1 MLCARVLR
9 RNSTVMTILRLL
21 RVHQWVKNLLV
32 FFPLFFALK
41 FTDTTLLLRACAAFF
56 FFSLT
61 ASAIYI
67 INDLRDVAEDR
78 LHPDKRH
85 RPIASGAIS
94 HISAIFI
101 AAGLF
106 IVGLGGASFYNKQ
119 LFLILVI
126 YCVMNVLYSMVFK
139 RIPLLDIFVIATGFL
154 LRLLA
159 GTDHAGITGILPS
172 QWIILMTFLLAL
184 FLAFAKRRD
193 DVLLA
198 GEGKK
203 TRSAIHGYNIEF
215 INSALAV
222 MTAIIILAYILY
234 AMDPA
239 VAEHFGSDKIY
250 LTVIFVILGLFRYLQ
265 LTLVYHKSSQPT
277 DLLLR
282 DRFLQLTILCWIA
295 LFVLLVY

>member
-1 MLCARVLR
+1 
-9 RNSTVMTILRLL
+9 MTILRLL

-41 FTDTTLLLRACAAFF
+41 FTDLTLLARSCAAFL

-94 HISAIFI
+94 HISALFI
-101 AAGLF
+101 AATLF

-119 LFLILVI
+119 LFLILAA

-159 GTDHAGITGILPS
+159 GTDHAGITSVLPS

-203 TRSAIHGYNIEF
+203 TRSAIHGYNLEF

-222 MTAIIILAYILY
+222 MMAVLILAYILY
-234 AMDPA
+234 TIDPA
-239 VAEHFGSDKIY
+239 TARHFGSDKIY

-265 LTLVYHKSSQPT
+265 LTLVYQKSSQPT

-295 LFVLLVY
+295 LFVILVY